1 MSERDCEAA
10 MASRILETDYLV
22 VGAGASGMAFVDSLI
37 TASDADVIMVDRRF
51 APGGHWNDSYPFIRL
66 HQPSAYYGV
75 NSLPLGADAIDT
87 TGVNAGMY
95 ERATGREICA
105 YYERAMDQRLLAS
118 GRVRFFAQ
126 CDYVSPGALVSRLT
140 GDRFE
145 VTVRRA
151 VVDAAYLEPRVPAT
165 SPPAFEVDDGVRWA
179 PVNELAYREEPPD
192 GYTIIGAGKTGAD
205 AVLYLLQNGVPPALI
220 RWIKP
225 REAWYLNRRFTQGG
239 ELLPTLFEG
248 LALQAE
254 ASAEAGSQTEL
265 FERLDDT
272 EQLLRIDTEVEPTMF
287 RSPTASTAEI
297 EQLRRIEQVIRLG
310 RVRRIEA
317 DAIRLEQGSIPTTP
331 GTLHVYAA
339 AGGLNPAPEVPI
351 FAPGRIRLQ
360 SMRIGLTPFNKA
372 LIGYVEATRPDIAAK
387 NRLCPPNRQPDSPA
401 DWIRGTLIAWQADAV
416 WAREPDIAQWMDSAR
431 TNISRGLREQRSR
444 PELAAGIARY
454 RASLEPAIANLH
466 RLRGAGS
473 S

>member
-1 MSERDCEAA
+1 
-10 MASRILETDYLV
+10 MATRTLETDYLV
-22 VGAGASGMAFVDSLI
+22 VGAGASGMAFVDSLT

-75 NSLPLGADAIDT
+75 NSLPLGTDAIDS

-95 ERATGREICA
+95 VRASGREICA
-105 YYERAMDQRLLAS
+105 YYERAMERLLAS
-118 GRVRFFAQ
+118 GRVRFFPQ
-126 CDYVSPGALVSRLT
+126 CDYVGRGAFVSRLT

-145 VTVRRA
+145 VAARRA

-165 SPPAFEVDDGVRWA
+165 SPPAFAVDGGVRCV
-179 PVNELAYREEPPD
+179 PVNELARQEEPPD
-192 GYTIIGAGKTGAD
+192 GYTVVGAGKSGAD
-205 AVLYLLQNGVPPALI
+205 AILHLLQNGVPPAFI

-239 ELLPTLFEG
+239 ELLPTLFDG
-248 LALQAE
+248 LASQAE
-254 ASAEAGSQTEL
+254 ACAEAGSQAEL
-265 FERLDDT
+265 FDRLEGT
-272 EQLLRIDTEVEPTMF
+272 EQLLRVDGTRAPTMF
-287 RSPTASTAEI
+287 RGPTASTAEI
-297 EQLRRIEQVIRLG
+297 EQLRRVDGVTRLG

-317 DAIRLEQGSIPTTP
+317 DAIRLEDGSIPSTP

-360 SMRIGLTPFNKA
+360 SMRIGLTPFNSS
-372 LIGYVEATRPDIAAK
+372 LIGYVEATRSDVATK
-387 NRLCPPNRQPDSPA
+387 NGLCPPNRQPNTPA
-401 DWIRGTLIAWQADAV
+401 DWIRGTLIAWRADAV
-416 WAREPDIAQWMDSAR
+416 WAGERDIAEWMDAAR
-431 TNISRGLREQRSR
+431 TNISHGLREQRSR
-444 PELAAGIARY
+444 PELAAALTRY
-454 RASLEPAIANLH
+454 RAGLEPALRNLR
-466 RLRGAGS
+466 RLVDERS